1 MTVIFLANYPF
12 RLLFLTTLIQTR
24 RHRHE
29 ADVPTQRHQAQAQ
42 SRIPGTDGD
51 AQWPQDTRT
60 SARQGAGSS
69 DAVASMTG
77 RAPGS
82 GFPRSARLTESRD
95 FHAVFAGA
103 RRFAD
108 RHFTLLAAPGSTD
121 RARLGLAVSRKAAPR
136 AIDRNRLKRL
146 IRESF
151 RHQQGSLP
159 PLDVVVM
166 VRPLARQTE
175 SATLSAALDRLWQRI
190 IRECAPS

>member
-1 MTVIFLANYPF
+1 M
-12 RLLFLTTLIQTR
+12 
-24 RHRHE
+24 
-29 ADVPTQRHQAQAQ
+29 
-42 SRIPGTDGD
+42 
-51 AQWPQDTRT
+51 
-60 SARQGAGSS
+60 
-69 DAVASMTG
+69 
-77 RAPGS
+77 
-82 GFPRSARLTESRD
+82 TESRD

-108 RHFTLLAAPGSTD
+108 RYFTILAAAGTTD
-121 RARLGLAVSRKAAPR
+121 RARLGLAVSRKVAPR

-159 PLDVVVM
+159 PVDVVVM

-190 IRECAPS
+190 TRECAPS